1 MNHERVSI
9 DPEVMSGKPVIKGT
23 RVTIEQIVRECA
35 RGLSPAQIAD
45 QYPRLQV
52 EDVAAA
58 LRFAADYLAAE
69 ITVAAE

>member
-1 MNHERVSI
+1 MGHERVSI
-9 DPEVMSGKPVIKGT
+9 DPTVMGGKPVIKGT

-35 RGLSPAQIAD
+35 RGLSPAEVAE
-45 QYPRLQV
+45 QYPRLQA